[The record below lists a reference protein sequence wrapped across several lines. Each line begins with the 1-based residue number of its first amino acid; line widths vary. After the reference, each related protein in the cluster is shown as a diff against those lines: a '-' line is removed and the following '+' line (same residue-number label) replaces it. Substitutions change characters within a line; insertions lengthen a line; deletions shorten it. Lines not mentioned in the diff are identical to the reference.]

1 MAGTTLDNAAQDTR
15 DLFNRGLGAM
25 ERGNLDYAITTF
37 FACLE
42 KDPTLVDVRKFLYV
56 AEVKKFK
63 AEKSGSLIDVLSTIA
78 GTPFLIG
85 ALLSIK
91 RGVPMKAIRTVET
104 LLRDAPLNIH
114 FITMYCRA
122 AEAAD
127 MTEVAVQTLATA
139 REHFPANTT
148 ILSWLGHLYLKVNQ
162 PAKARECF
170 ENVVTLR
177 PNDGNAVKE
186 LKNAMALQSL
196 SKDGWDAAGTGN
208 AGYQGLLKST
218 KEAGLIE
225 KEAKAVRSTSD
236 TDALIAET
244 KLKIQREPG
253 NVNYLRALANLY
265 VTQRLFDEAMD
276 TLRKAQELRGS
287 ADPEI
292 DASIGAT
299 MLKKFDHQ
307 VAELT
312 SKGDRAAAED
322 LREQRN
328 DFFFDNIQQR
338 VAKYPND
345 LNLRYELGVALCGRS
360 MFNEAI
366 QQFQLSQRN
375 PRWHIKSL
383 YHLGLCFKA
392 KKQYDLAL
400 DQFGKAASELI
411 SMDSTK
417 KDVYYEMGLI
427 KEAMDDLTGA
437 QQLFKEIYQADIAYK
452 DVARR
457 VEQGYGR

>member
-1 MAGTTLDNAAQDTR
+1 
-15 DLFNRGLGAM
+15 
-25 ERGNLDYAITTF
+25 
-37 FACLE
+37 
-42 KDPTLVDVRKFLYV
+42 
-56 AEVKKFK
+56 
-63 AEKSGSLIDVLSTIA
+63 
-78 GTPFLIG
+78 
-85 ALLSIK
+85 
-91 RGVPMKAIRTVET
+91 
-104 LLRDAPLNIH
+104 
-114 FITMYCRA
+114 
-122 AEAAD
+122 
-127 MTEVAVQTLATA
+127 
-139 REHFPANTT
+139 
-148 ILSWLGHLYLKVNQ
+148 
-162 PAKARECF
+162 
-170 ENVVTLR
+170 
-177 PNDGNAVKE
+177 
-186 LKNAMALQSL
+186 
-196 SKDGWDAAGTGN
+196 
-208 AGYQGLLKST
+208 
-218 KEAGLIE
+218 
-225 KEAKAVRSTSD
+225 
-236 TDALIAET
+236 
-244 KLKIQREPG
+244 
-253 NVNYLRALANLY
+253 
-265 VTQRLFDEAMD
+265 
-276 TLRKAQELRGS
+276 
-287 ADPEI
+287 
-292 DASIGAT
+292 

-307 VAELT
+307 VTELT
-312 SKGDRAAAED
+312 SNGDRAAAED
-322 LREQRN
+322 LRERRN

-400 DQFGKAASELI
+400 DQFGKAALELI